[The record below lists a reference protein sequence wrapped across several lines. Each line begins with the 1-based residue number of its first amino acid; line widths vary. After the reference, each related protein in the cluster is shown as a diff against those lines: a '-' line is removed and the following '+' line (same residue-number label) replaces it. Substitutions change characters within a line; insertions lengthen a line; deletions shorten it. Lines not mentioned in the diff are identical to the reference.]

1 MSYYKYTRL
10 ILIAIPAIFLG
21 HLLYQDFS
29 PSGRLVVDYDFCS
42 LNPFV
47 SVWSPHGRVLDIEEI
62 KTADEKFCQQKMV
75 IDPVYFDVRLPQNF
89 ATARLTVWYQ
99 KSSQTKLQI
108 GPAVDLSAWQW
119 RLKDINY
126 ARAEGSWQVGIAE
139 YDLVGSKLENN
150 RLRFLVS
157 SPGLDTSGQ
166 EIIFRKIEIEFIKE
180 PIRGWSDFIGRLK
193 GFVLFSKLRLFN
205 ERFF

>member
-1 MSYYKYTRL
+1 MSSYKYIRF
-10 ILIAIPAIFLG
+10 ILIVIPIIFLG
-21 HLLYQDFS
+21 YLLYQDFS

-47 SVWSPHGRVLDIEEI
+47 SVWSPHGRVLDIEKI
-62 KTADEKFCQQKMV
+62 KIDESKYCQQKMV

-89 ATARLTVWYQ
+89 TTARLTVWYQ
-99 KSSQTKLQI
+99 KSSEIKLQI

-126 ARAEGSWQVGIAE
+126 ARAEGSWQVGIVE

-150 RLRFLVS
+150 RLHFLVS

-180 PIRGWSDFIGRLK
+180 PINSWPDLMERVKGFILFSRLK
-193 GFVLFSKLRLFN
+193 FLFR
-205 ERFF
+205 